1 MQVYKVTSTGM
12 PIEATAEFMSETFP
26 NDYTVMEDAVW
37 TWLIDIGPFYDRF
50 GSTKIAVL
58 TSTDPILRA
67 ILQDLNIRKWV
78 DLKRVDVAEALAY
91 TGSVV
96 GAVTNELITSILT
109 TPLTINENAALRK
122 LYFA

>member
-12 PIEATAEFMSETFP
+12 PIAATAQFMSKTFP
-26 NDYTVMEDAVW
+26 NDYTVMEDALW

-50 GSTKIAVL
+50 GTSKIAVL
-58 TSTDPILRA
+58 TSTDPILKA
-67 ILQDLNIRKWV
+67 ILQDLSIRKWV

-96 GAVTNELITSILT
+96 SSVTSETITSILT
-109 TPLTINENAALRK
+109 TPVTENENAALKK
-122 LYFA
+122 LYFS

>member
-109 TPLTINENAALRK
+109 TPVTINENAALRK

>member
-50 GSTKIAVL
+50 GATKIAVL

-96 GAVTNELITSILT
+96 GAVTNEVITSILT
-109 TPLTINENAALRK
+109 TPVAESEHTALRK